1 MKRLTWILGLTTA
14 VMVSVLLGCMTPLAA
29 QLVSLKTVPV
39 AAGDQFLLFPS
50 ANLGMGGVSI
60 ALDDA
65 LMDPFV
71 NPAKGGRVAGSFLFA
86 SPVFYSISD
95 DNGSGKALPIGGLF
109 GSERWFGGVMASL
122 QQLESAEREQWM
134 SRIWAPGSPQPL
146 SEASANNLYAFGML
160 GTKIPEKGLS
170 FGASF
175 FLGGLEAVD
184 GVDLLYAM
192 SQRIEQSGSVADF
205 RLGML
210 KEWEGDRSLEVLLL
224 YDRIRM
230 THEVTYLDW
239 NWSPEMDSWPQWFNR
254 VETNLDRTN
263 TWGLHL
269 GYVQPLTDTGW
280 RIGGILTGNVKSHPK
295 IPNYEI
301 QNIPRD
307 PGNSWAY
314 NFGVG
319 ISRSH
324 GPATYGIDVIYE
336 PIWSDTWAETDT
348 AMVNIIGRP
357 IPAGGKTVENDF
369 RFSNALV
376 RLGIAGEYR
385 MGGFQIGLQ
394 VRSISYELE
403 QYDHVQVFAREQK
416 GSWMEWTP
424 TWGISFDGGEFQ
436 LRYMGRTTTGTGRP
450 GVEWNAMVRGAF
462 DELAAADFIVAPSG
476 PLTLQDARVT
486 THQIS
491 VSVPIR

>member
-1 MKRLTWILGLTTA
+1 MKRVRWTRTMATA
-14 VMVSVLLGCMTPLAA
+14 VTVSALLGYMTPLRA

-50 ANLGMGGVSI
+50 ENLGMGGVSI

-71 NPAKGGRVAGSFLFA
+71 NPAKGGRVSGSFLFG
-86 SPVFYSISD
+86 SPAFYSISN
-95 DNGSGKALPIGGLF
+95 DNGSGKTLPIGGLF
-109 GSERWFGGVMASL
+109 ASERWFGGIMASL
-122 QQLESAEREQWM
+122 QQLESAERQQWLWR
-134 SRIWAPGSPQPL
+134 SFSPESSQPL

-160 GTKIPEKGLS
+160 GTKIPDKGLS
-170 FGASF
+170 FGASL

-239 NWSPEMDSWPQWFNR
+239 VWDPEDPTGPQWMNR
-254 VETNLDRTN
+254 METNLDRTN

-307 PGNSWAY
+307 PGDSWAY

-319 ISRSH
+319 LSRTH
-324 GPATYGIDVIYE
+324 GPATYGVDVIYE

-348 AMVNIIGRP
+348 AMVNVHGNP
-357 IPAGGKTVENDF
+357 VPAGGKTVENDF

-376 RLGIAGEYR
+376 RLGIAGQYS

-394 VRSISYELE
+394 VRSIRYELE
-403 QYDHVQVFAREQK
+403 QYDHIQAFAREQK
-416 GSWMEWTP
+416 ESWMEWTP
-424 TWGISFDGGEFQ
+424 TWGLSFDGGEFQ
-436 LRYMGRTTTGTGRP
+436 LRYMGRTTTGSGRP
-450 GVEWNAMVRGAF
+450 GVEWNAAVRGAMDQF
-462 DELAAADFIVAPSG
+462 AAAEFIVAPSG